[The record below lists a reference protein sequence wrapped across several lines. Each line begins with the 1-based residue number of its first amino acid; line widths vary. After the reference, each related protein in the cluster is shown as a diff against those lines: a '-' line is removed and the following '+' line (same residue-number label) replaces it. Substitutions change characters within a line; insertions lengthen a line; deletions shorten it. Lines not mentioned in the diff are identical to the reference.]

1 MPGAIALQLI
11 GEAAEDE
18 LLRSVASY
26 GSEQAVK
33 KAAVARAGG
42 PDNVDYISLQAMKRN
57 PDDPTEEIATYPDD
71 PEVEFWSV
79 SMVPNTDEEEWH
91 SEDFKTFAEAE
102 ARAKELSAVLG
113 GRAIYTE

>member
-26 GSEQAVK
+26 GAEKAIK

-42 PDNVDYISLQAMKRN
+42 PDNIDYIALQAMKTN
-57 PDDPTEEIATYPDD
+57 PDDPTEIFPTDPDD
-71 PEVEFWSV
+71 RDIEFWSV
-79 SMVPNTDEEEWH
+79 SLVPNVEGQEWE
-91 SEDFKTFAEAE
+91 SEDFPTFAEAE
-102 ARAKELSAVLG
+102 ARAKELSASLG